1 VLANRPATEE
11 PRLTVTRPPRRRQR
25 RALAAAL
32 PVTVIGLVLLVASG
46 NLLLP
51 LRQVV
56 TIEAKMAS
64 KRDFFQDPV
73 VERLLM
79 KHGFRVHITNM
90 GSREIAKQDY
100 EPYDVVFPSGQPAAD
115 LISRERARANRP
127 VLLYRPFVSPIV
139 LATYRD
145 YAEVLTAEGVAKR
158 LPGSGG
164 RPMYYTLDMRK
175 FLDLAHGKRNGVRRG
190 PGDGGGYRWDEIDRD
205 DHVRNGNKILAQ
217 TSDICEANSAGT
229 YLGLVAF
236 VEHGNDA
243 PDTRAEAEQL
253 ARKIKPLLVE
263 QGLPSSERAETYLS
277 PDGQSIA
284 PISVIYEHQF
294 LAHQIG
300 HQAAKGATD
309 DERVLLYPSTRFVTE
324 PQLVALTGDGARL
337 GELVSKDPELQY
349 RAMELGFRSRNT
361 SSGTTGDELTR
372 FLTER
377 RIPVPA
383 SSSDDT
389 RAVLPSLP
397 LLEKMIEIVGDCPD
411 RTGGR

>member
-1 VLANRPATEE
+1 
-11 PRLTVTRPPRRRQR
+11 VT
-25 RALAAAL
+25 
-32 PVTVIGLVLLVASG
+32 SG

-64 KRDFFQDPV
+64 KRDFFQDPE

-79 KHGFRVHITNM
+79 KHGFRVHITSM

-100 EPYDVVFPSGQPAAD
+100 DGYDVVFPSGQPAAD

-164 RPMYYTLDMRK
+164 KPMYYTLDMRK
-175 FLDLAHGKRNGVRRG
+175 FLDLARGKRKGVQRGNG
-190 PGDGGGYRWDEIDRD
+190 DGYRWDEIDTKNY
-205 DHVRNGNKILAQ
+205 VRNGNKILAQ

-243 PDTRAEAEQL
+243 PDSEAEAEQL

-263 QGLPSSERAETYLS
+263 QGLPSSERADTYLS

-294 LAHQIG
+294 LAHQLR
-300 HQAAKGATD
+300 HEAQKGATD

-324 PQLVALTGDGARL
+324 PQLVALTADGARL
-337 GELVSKDPELQY
+337 GELVSKDPELQH
-349 RAMELGFRSRNT
+349 RAMELGFRARNAT
-361 SSGTTGDELTR
+361 SGATSDELTR

-377 RIPVPA
+377 QIPVPTT
-383 SSSDDT
+383 SSDDT

-411 RTGGR
+411 RTGSR

>member
-1 VLANRPATEE
+1 MS
-11 PRLTVTRPPRRRQR
+11 
-25 RALAAAL
+25 AL
-32 PVTVIGLVLLVASG
+32 PVPVVGLVLLVASG

-79 KHGFRVHITNM
+79 KHGFRMRITNM

-100 EPYDVVFPSGQPAAD
+100 GGYDIVFPSGQPAAD

-139 LATYRD
+139 LATYRG
-145 YAEVLTAEGVAKR
+145 YAEVLTAAGVAKR
-158 LPGSGG
+158 LPGSGD
-164 RPMYYTLDMRK
+164 RPMYYTLDMRQ
-175 FLDLAHGKRNGVRRG
+175 FLDLARGKRKSVQRD
-190 PGDGGGYRWDEIDRD
+190 PEDGYRWDEIDRG

-217 TSDICEANSAGT
+217 TSDICESNSAGT

-243 PDTRAEAEQL
+243 PDSEAEAEQL

-284 PISVIYEHQF
+284 PVSVIYEHQF

-300 HQAAKGATD
+300 HETEKGATD
-309 DERVLLYPSTRFVTE
+309 DKRVLLYPSTRFVTE
-324 PQLVALTGDGARL
+324 PQLVTLTDEGARL
-337 GELVSKDPELQY
+337 GELVSEDRELQH
-349 RAMELGFRSRNT
+349 RAMELGFRARNAT
-361 SSGTTGDELTR
+361 SGATSDELTR

-377 RIPVPA
+377 QIPAPTT
-383 SSSDDT
+383 SSDDT

-411 RTGGR
+411 RTDSR

>member
-1 VLANRPATEE
+1 MPENGPAGGE
-11 PRLTVTRPPRRRQR
+11 PALNVTRRPRRRLR
-25 RALAAAL
+25 RALASAL
-32 PVTVIGLVLLVASG
+32 PVPVVGLALLVGSG

-51 LRQVV
+51 LRQVI

-64 KRDFFQDPV
+64 KRDFFQDPE
-73 VERLLM
+73 VERLLL

-90 GSREIAKQDY
+90 GSREIARQDH
-100 EPYDVVFPSGQPAAD
+100 EGYDVVFPSGQPAAD
-115 LISRERARANRP
+115 LISRQRARANRP
-127 VLLYRPFVSPIV
+127 VLLFRPFVSPIV

-145 YAEVLTAEGVAKR
+145 YAEVLAAEGVARR
-158 LPGSGG
+158 LPGPGG

-175 FLDLAHGKRNGVRRG
+175 FLDLARGKRDGVRRD
-190 PGDGGGYRWDEIDRD
+190 PDNGYRWDEIDRGD
-205 DHVRNGNKILAQ
+205 RVRNGNKILAQ

-243 PDTRAEAEQL
+243 PDDAAEAEAL

-284 PISVIYEHQF
+284 PVSVIYEHQF
-294 LAHQIG
+294 LAHQIR
-300 HQAAKGATD
+300 HRAEKGVTD
-309 DERVLLYPSTRFVTE
+309 AERVLLYPSTRFVTE

-337 GELVSKDPELQY
+337 GELVSKDPELQQ
-349 RAMELGFRSRNT
+349 RAMELGFRARNAT
-361 SSGTTGDELTR
+361 GGTAGDALTR

-377 RIPVPA
+377 RIPVPTT
-383 SSSDDT
+383 SSDDT

-411 RTGGR
+411 RTGGP

>member
-1 VLANRPATEE
+1 
-11 PRLTVTRPPRRRQR
+11 LTVTRPPRRHLR

-32 PVTVIGLVLLVASG
+32 PVPVIGLVLLMASG

-51 LRQVV
+51 VRPVV

-64 KRDFFQDPV
+64 KRDFFQDPE

-79 KHGFRVHITNM
+79 KHGFRVHITSM
-90 GSREIAKQDY
+90 GSREIAKQNYDA
-100 EPYDVVFPSGQPAAD
+100 YDVVFPSGQPAAD

-139 LATYRD
+139 LATYRG
-145 YAEVLTAEGVAKR
+145 YAEALTAEGVAQR
-158 LPGSGG
+158 LPGSGSP
-164 RPMYYTLDMRK
+164 PMYYTLDMRK
-175 FLDLAHGKRNGVRRG
+175 FLDLARGKRKGVQRH
-190 PGDGGGYRWDEIDRD
+190 PEDGYRWDEVD
-205 DHVRNGNKILAQ
+205 DGNHVRNGNKILAQ

-236 VEHGNDA
+236 VENGNDA
-243 PDTRAEAEQL
+243 PDSEAEAEQL

-263 QGLPSSERAETYLS
+263 QGLPSSERADTYLS
-277 PDGQSIA
+277 PDGQGIA
-284 PISVIYEHQF
+284 PIAVIYEHQF
-294 LAHQIG
+294 LAHQLRHKARNG
-300 HQAAKGATD
+300 ETD
-309 DERVLLYPSTRFVTE
+309 GERVLLYPSTRFVTE

-337 GELVSKDPELQY
+337 GELVSEDPELQH
-349 RAMELGFRSRNT
+349 RAMELGFRARGAGSGA
-361 SSGTTGDELTR
+361 SSDELTR

-377 RIPVPA
+377 QIPVPTT
-383 SSSDDT
+383 SSDDT

-411 RTGGR
+411 RTGSP